1 MMTASP
7 AGADARPVGHERVMR
22 WLRVFPGVPAQVA
35 EVRQFVA
42 FLLDG
47 CPAREALVSCASELS
62 ANAVVHTASGDGG
75 FFTVEVSY
83 PRSGLAR
90 VSVTD
95 AGGPTKPAAGAPVT
109 DGVSDDEIGDLPTCG
124 LGLALVAGAASRWG
138 YTDVGS
144 GRTVWAE
151 AAWPVPFASET
162 SAASHQP
169 RSTQTAAGGRGGAA
183 LVPRA
188 RRAVPHHPA
197 PHPVPQ
203 ASIRAA
209 SPADNADRAAR
220 IGHTLSPHNGGP
232 RCPDRA
238 HLIRDLSGRRCP
250 DRAHLIRD
258 LKCEIPFPV

>member
-7 AGADARPVGHERVMR
+7 AGAVAGLAGCDRFMR

-35 EVRQFVA
+35 EARRFVA

-62 ANAVVHTASGDGG
+62 ANAIIHTASGDGG

-95 AGGPTKPAAGAPVT
+95 AGGPTEPAAGAPVT
-109 DGVSDDEIGDLPTCG
+109 DGVSSDEIDDLPTCG

-138 YTDVGS
+138 YTDAGS

-151 AAWPVPFASET
+151 TAWPVPVNSET
-162 SAASHQP
+162 SAVSRQP
-169 RSTQTAAGGRGGAA
+169 RFTQTAAGGTGT
-183 LVPRA
+183 A
-188 RRAVPHHPA
+188 RRDSPSAPRTSSRAVSRHPRS
-197 PHPVPQ
+197 VPG
-203 ASIRAA
+203 
-209 SPADNADRAAR
+209 R
-220 IGHTLSPHNGGP
+220 IGLA
-232 RCPDRA
+232 D
-238 HLIRDLSGRRCP
+238 
-250 DRAHLIRD
+250 
-258 LKCEIPFPV
+258 E

>member
-7 AGADARPVGHERVMR
+7 VGADARPAGHERVMR

-83 PRSGLAR
+83 PRSGLGR

-109 DGVSDDEIGDLPTCG
+109 DGVSNDEIDDLPTCG

-138 YTDVGS
+138 YTDAGS

-151 AAWPVPFASET
+151 AAWPVPVASET
-162 SAASHQP
+162 SAVSRQP
-169 RSTQTAAGGRGGAA
+169 RSTQTAAGGTGT
-183 LVPRA
+183 A
-188 RRAVPHHPA
+188 RRDFPEHAA
-197 PHPVPQ
+197 PSRTSSRTP
-203 ASIRAA
+203 SRAA
-209 SPADNADRAAR
+209 SQHPRSVA
-220 IGHTLSPHNGGP
+220 GG
-232 RCPDRA
+232 
-238 HLIRDLSGRRCP
+238 
-250 DRAHLIRD
+250 
-258 LKCEIPFPV
+258 